1 MPNISK
7 ALNGVSVEE
16 RRRQV
21 KFLYDNSCSLAEIGR
36 LLEVPRMV
44 VRTDIGAL
52 GLDCYSALSELEV
65 LEVVKDIILD
75 SHRSAGLRYITGQLR
90 ARNLRLQRWRIR
102 KALID
107 LGALRAP
114 PRRIRRQPWYEAYG
128 PNW

>member
-1 MPNISK
+1 MPNTAK
-7 ALNGVSVEE
+7 ALNGVSVEQ
-16 RRRQV
+16 RRVDV
-21 KFLYDNSCSLAEIGR
+21 KLLYENSYSLAAIGR
-36 LLEVPRMV
+36 LLQVPRMV
-44 VRTDIGAL
+44 LRTDLVAL

-65 LEVVKDIILD
+65 LEVVKDILLD
-75 SHRSAGLRYITGQLR
+75 SHRSAGRSYIIGQLR